1 MVNWQEAGKTWPRPH
16 PHAARL
22 LHGLVWDQH
31 YRHSHPQCEGGMP
44 GSFELRTDMAP
55 DRLQAVED
63 WLRAEG
69 FAFRFQQR
77 RWRTWTRP
85 DRPGERLRPDGIE
98 EDENSNEYPSGASI
112 NVSMWDMI
120 EKNFP
125 ELGSKRRLQGSSS
138 AAPGKGKRSAGDKKR
153 DRKWREYQESLAVE
167 AAQGAKGGT
176 PAPSPQRANGGHHPG
191 HATLGDFIQVAKQ
204 TQAKPRPLLLRKSG
218 PSSDVESAHRGRMPA
233 DQASS
238 SSSVAP
244 DRDVARACE
253 RACGV
258 PCNLR
263 VARQRA
269 KQHSAAVEGAVGI
282 AQEEAAE
289 WAHGMAIHAQTVAA
303 IAAGLTAVAAH
314 GAATAQVN
322 GELAAAD
329 EEARLTQEAIACK
342 EAEVRALEE
351 ALAQERAKKEAE
363 ERAQAEAT
371 AKAQADAAKKDAIE
385 AARRKVAEERAKTEA
400 ELAALEAD
408 KARVQRAREA
418 EAARAREEAEARAAA
433 ATAAAMEE
441 AEAKLRRETPPGG
454 SRVET
459 LRKLFEGDA
468 SSRMTLD
475 EADTGSSGSSGPT
488 AHRRRKGKGKTP
500 ERPRRPAGGH
510 PHDSDPFFTAS
521 DGDERGRQH
530 RQVVAWTGGGG
541 GDVPME
547 PEGEDEDLP
556 PPYRSS
562 ESSETETPRWGDMDE
577 DDDMDFRI
585 TKKRPSSDPPRR
597 PGGDPPGPPGGGPP
611 GRGGPP
617 GPGGPDGGPPGGPPG
632 DPDDAPGNGDP
643 DTTWRWI
650 VYLRRRVRFLE
661 REVDT
666 GKGEMTRIARVAAR
680 AQRELDIA
688 RGETKSLN
696 KVISGLQQK
705 LDALEARGSV
715 GSDHPPLESGSSD
728 DGWGPGPGPG
738 RPHAPGGAPRSR
750 PSASAPS
757 LTAPSHHSAGRRN
770 ERVPPG
776 SGSEDWRDEW
786 LSSDYHNRRA
796 PPRTPVSPRHPAP
809 APEPIPMAGGRYGGL
824 RDEVPG
830 GDVEWDV
837 GGGEDLDLDL
847 EEFDISPPRGVRREA
862 AERSRRR
869 RDEEAYMKGV
879 RREHL
884 GSAYMEEPR
893 RSHRDSMEEMD
904 VAAVGV
910 RGRGR
915 CEPRSTSRPA
925 FMVSKAAHAA
935 VWEDLKDIKPPMYDG
950 NPLNLD
956 RFLEKLDDWGVTV
969 TEDMHP
975 ADAEKYVFRRFRYR
989 LPEVLGELY
998 FVATKEGKI
1007 KTLKEAKKWLNEQ
1020 EQVDAPQVAAKRWK
1034 SIKLQHDGREIRL
1047 QDWRDFRG
1055 KYTLFRRNVE
1065 DWNEGDEQARPLS
1078 MLPEAWI
1085 KRVTKEEAK
1094 RAKSNHMV
1102 KKMLPKEYHTN
1113 VVAWTR
1119 KNVARD
1125 VKQHSLRNALLITVS
1140 GDREKTAMWR
1150 LDECELSGQTIRLQ
1164 AIPARMSCD
1173 EILEWVGEE
1182 VLKEYRNLHHTRG
1195 LRPGDRDVNYVG
1207 DGPGGE
1213 AAMDPAGADGDE
1225 TLVDDD
1231 DDDEPAEMA
1240 VCAFVANNLSAG
1252 NNRGSWKPLQPG
1264 WKKKEKRDP
1273 RRIGDPPLSFGE
1285 FIRAHPQG
1293 CFVCYGRKKGFNHD
1307 HRSCP
1312 ITRPTRRL
1320 TRRRT
1325 GRRSV
1330 RPRVS
1335 GKPKWRSTRTSW
1347 PS

>member
-1 MVNWQEAGKTWPRPH
+1 MWT
-16 PHAARL
+16 
-22 LHGLVWDQH
+22 H
-31 YRHSHPQCEGGMP
+31 Y
-44 GSFELRTDMAP
+44 
-55 DRLQAVED
+55 
-63 WLRAEG
+63 
-69 FAFRFQQR
+69 
-77 RWRTWTRP
+77 
-85 DRPGERLRPDGIE
+85 
-98 EDENSNEYPSGASI
+98 
-112 NVSMWDMI
+112 
-120 EKNFP
+120 K
-125 ELGSKRRLQGSSS
+125 
-138 AAPGKGKRSAGDKKR
+138 
-153 DRKWREYQESLAVE
+153 
-167 AAQGAKGGT
+167 
-176 PAPSPQRANGGHHPG
+176 
-191 HATLGDFIQVAKQ
+191 
-204 TQAKPRPLLLRKSG
+204 
-218 PSSDVESAHRGRMPA
+218 SAHRGRMPA

-244 DRDVARACE
+244 DHRDVARASE
-253 RACGV
+253 RACRV

-269 KQHSAAVEGAVGI
+269 KQHSAAVEDAVGI

-314 GAATAQVN
+314 GAASAQVN

-329 EEARLTQEAIACK
+329 QEARLTQEAIACK

-363 ERAQAEAT
+363 ERAHAEAT

-400 ELAALEAD
+400 ELAAFEAD
-408 KARVQRAREA
+408 KARLQQAREA

-521 DGDERGRQH
+521 DGDERSRQH
-530 RQVVAWTGGGG
+530 RQVVAWTGGAG

-556 PPYRSS
+556 PPYRSL
-562 ESSETETPRWGDMDE
+562 ESSETETPRWRDMDE
-577 DDDMDFRI
+577 DDDMGFGI

-597 PGGDPPGPPGGGPP
+597 PSGDPPGPPGGGPSGPP
-611 GRGGPP
+611 GGRQPSGPPGGGPPGEGGPP
-617 GPGGPDGGPPGGPPG
+617 GPGGPGRGPPRGPPG
-632 DPDDAPGNGDP
+632 DPDDPPGSGDP

-650 VYLRRRVRFLE
+650 VYLRRRVQFLE

-696 KVISGLQQK
+696 KVVSGLQQR

-715 GSDHPPLESGSSD
+715 GRDHPPLESGSSD

-770 ERVPPG
+770 KRVPPG

-786 LSSDYHNRRA
+786 LSSDYHDRHA
-796 PPRTPVSPRHPAP
+796 PPRTPVRPRRPAP

-847 EEFDISPPRGVRREA
+847 EELDISLPRGVRREA

-869 RDEEAYMKGV
+869 RDEEAYMEGV

-904 VAAVGV
+904 VAALGV

-915 CEPRSTSRPA
+915 WEPRSTSRPA
-925 FMVSKAAHAA
+925 FMVSKAADAA
-935 VWEDLKDIKPPMYDG
+935 VWEDLKDIKAPMYDS

-975 ADAEKYVFRRFRYR
+975 ADADKYVFRRFRYR

-1007 KTLKEAKKWLNEQ
+1007 KTLKEAKKWLTEQ

-1047 QDWRDFRG
+1047 RDW
-1055 KYTLFRRNVE
+1055 
-1065 DWNEGDEQARPLS
+1065 
-1078 MLPEAWI
+1078 
-1085 KRVTKEEAK
+1085 
-1094 RAKSNHMV
+1094 
-1102 KKMLPKEYHTN
+1102 
-1113 VVAWTR
+1113 
-1119 KNVARD
+1119 
-1125 VKQHSLRNALLITVS
+1125 
-1140 GDREKTAMWR
+1140 
-1150 LDECELSGQTIRLQ
+1150 
-1164 AIPARMSCD
+1164 
-1173 EILEWVGEE
+1173 
-1182 VLKEYRNLHHTRG
+1182 
-1195 LRPGDRDVNYVG
+1195 
-1207 DGPGGE
+1207 
-1213 AAMDPAGADGDE
+1213 
-1225 TLVDDD
+1225 
-1231 DDDEPAEMA
+1231 
-1240 VCAFVANNLSAG
+1240 
-1252 NNRGSWKPLQPG
+1252 
-1264 WKKKEKRDP
+1264 
-1273 RRIGDPPLSFGE
+1273 
-1285 FIRAHPQG
+1285 
-1293 CFVCYGRKKGFNHD
+1293 
-1307 HRSCP
+1307 
-1312 ITRPTRRL
+1312 
-1320 TRRRT
+1320 
-1325 GRRSV
+1325 
-1330 RPRVS
+1330 
-1335 GKPKWRSTRTSW
+1335 
-1347 PS
+1347 